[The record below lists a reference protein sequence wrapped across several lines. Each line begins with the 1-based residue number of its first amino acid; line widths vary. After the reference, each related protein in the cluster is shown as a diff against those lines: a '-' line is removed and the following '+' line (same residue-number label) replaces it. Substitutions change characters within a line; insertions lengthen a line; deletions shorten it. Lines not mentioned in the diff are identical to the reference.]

1 MYINQY
7 LFYVMSL
14 YTCFDR
20 LPIFQGT
27 SFAFLPPVLA
37 ILNLPHNQCPDPL
50 PPGFMN
56 SSSILY
62 NDTDGMIVDGTELWQ
77 RRIREV
83 SCWLMNLY

>member
-1 MYINQY
+1 MI
-7 LFYVMSL
+7 F
-14 YTCFDR
+14 R

-56 SSSILY
+56 STTTLY
-62 NDTDGMIVDGTELWQ
+62 NDTDGSIVDGEELWQ

-83 SCWLMNLY
+83 IFFKCCDFVRVFNLFLTRLLQIG